1 MLKSVNPDVLILM
14 SIILVSSTGAAYAQA
29 PMIPCEFYGNVM
41 INDNPAPVGTLI
53 VAKIDGVERGS
64 ITTTEIGKYG
74 GEGTFDDR
82 LIVDGTGEDE
92 GRTVTFFVNGV
103 QASSEAVLNAGE
115 SKRQDF
121 SITTDSN
128 GQSSIDGTSS
138 SRSSSPGSNTYSKDA
153 TSTKASNDAS
163 TSPTGKTGLPKA
175 ASTITSDPAPEE
187 HGEQPSARATMEK
200 GFFGI
205 AGFEG
210 IFVVFTVF
218 VIYYM
223 RRVKK

>member
-1 MLKSVNPDVLILM
+1 MSKSVNPGVLILM
-14 SIILVSSTGAAYAQA
+14 SIIMVSSTGAVYAQA

-92 GRTVTFFVNGV
+92 GRIVTFFVKGV

-128 GQSSIDGTSS
+128 GQSSIDGASS
-138 SRSSSPGSNTYSKDA
+138 SGSSSSGGNTYPKDA
-153 TSTKASNDAS
+153 TSTKASSDAS
-163 TSPTGKTGLPKA
+163 TSTTGKTESAKA
-175 ASTITSDPAPEE
+175 ASKITNDPVPEE
-187 HGEQPSARATMEK
+187 PGEQPSARTTMGK
-200 GFFGI
+200 GFFKI

-210 IFVVFTVF
+210 IFAVFAVS
-218 VIYYM
+218 VIYYI